1 MDQFDLIDEDYQ
13 AILIAKNIARRLLRQ
28 TRITPQQI
36 IGIGNALYALERL
49 PDVTPGALTEFGI
62 CYRNGNEDFEEMEFI
77 QFRISDS
84 DFEISRGGSTYSK
97 SVGGDTISRPGW
109 LVELD
114 GYYKRGCNLC
124 NLEGTIAEYINL
136 GAEIIVEDDVEKK

>member
-1 MDQFDLIDEDYQ
+1 MDRFQLTDEDYQ
-13 AILIAKNIARRLLRQ
+13 AILIAKNIARRLLRHPH
-28 TRITPQQI
+28 ITPKQI
-36 IGIGNALYALERL
+36 IGVGTALDALERL
-49 PDVTPGALTEFGI
+49 PDVTPGAWAEFGV
-62 CYRNGNEDFEEMEFI
+62 CYRHGEEDFEEMEFV

-114 GYYKRGCNLC
+114 GNYERNCDLSR
-124 NLEGTIAEYINL
+124 LEGKINEYINL
-136 GAEIIVEDDVEKK
+136 GAEIIVEDEP